1 MIKVGIIGASGMAG
15 RTIYKL
21 AAATQDLNQIG
32 IVRHEK
38 KAKEV
43 LGDDVQLL
51 SGDIFAMT
59 DSLLSRF
66 DVIVDAFGTNPADAD
81 RHLKLAEK
89 LVNLA
94 RKNKIR
100 LIFILGAGSL
110 QTGEDEHLFV
120 DDLEK
125 IPASSSWINTPRQQ
139 LKELQYLET
148 ITDVDWVGI
157 SPAATFEPGPAA
169 SYQLGKDTLLYNG
182 QGESKVTTGTMAEV
196 IVKEILVPQ
205 FHQERFTVVNT
216 GK

>member
-21 AAATQDLNQIG
+21 AAATQGLNPIG